1 MGNKIFVGGLNWRTT
16 EPDLKAA
23 FSRYADVASVR
34 IIIDRETGRSKCF
47 GFVEFTDV
55 GAVPELIEK
64 CDGMKLDGRHIKVSM
79 ARERPT
85 PVRSEAENTSEIPG
99 EDKGTPEAKPAVEEL
114 EPESKPEVQVE
125 PTEVKAQAEHQEN
138 GEANAHV

>member
-47 GFVEFTDV
+47 GFLEFADPNEV
-55 GAVPELIEK
+55 SEVIEK
-64 CDGMKLDGRHIKVSM
+64 CDGMKLDGRHIKVS
-79 ARERPT
+79 AAKERERPA
-85 PVRSEAENTSEIPG
+85 PVKQKAAE
-99 EDKGTPEAKPAVEEL
+99 
-114 EPESKPEVQVE
+114 EPEKKNLEVQGEVVSSSEPVPAEKTEIAKADMGAQVE
-125 PTEVKAQAEHQEN
+125 PQEN
-138 GEANAHV
+138 GEASAHA

>member
-47 GFVEFTDV
+47 GFLEFADPNS
-55 GAVPELIEK
+55 VPEVIEK
-64 CDGMKLDGRHIKVSM
+64 CDGMKLDGRHIKVSA
-79 ARERPT
+79 ARERPA
-85 PVRSEAENTSEIPG
+85 PAPAPSKPAEGLDNEVDDGGSAANSVDSASPEVNESSSEIS
-99 EDKGTPEAKPAVEEL
+99 TP
-114 EPESKPEVQVE
+114 SKD
-125 PTEVKAQAEHQEN
+125 N
-138 GEANAHV
+138 GETSAHA